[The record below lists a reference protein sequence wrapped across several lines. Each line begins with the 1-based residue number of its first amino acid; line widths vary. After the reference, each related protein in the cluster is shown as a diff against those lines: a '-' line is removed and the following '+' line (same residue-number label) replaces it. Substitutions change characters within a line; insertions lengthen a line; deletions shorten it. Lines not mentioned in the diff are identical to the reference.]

1 MVGQACV
8 RGTPSN
14 KLTGAA
20 AEAAAKVN
28 KLLLHEFTVRVNN
41 NPSTDL
47 EELIQFKLK
56 TYPPLRQLFV
66 DSAVEAESTKNTES
80 PSGPPPAVR
89 EEFLIPSDVVVI
101 HPLSMD
107 VTRAAQS
114 VSTCANDSSKI
125 PSTIRGLNDLILHS
139 DILWHFGSTAV
150 LGITPNLAMKLGNY
164 IDVDHLAMVEDIKRQ
179 NLRVPIPD
187 THGVLQ
193 QTGTTRNFV
202 FMSRV
207 PGQPLGSI
215 WKTLSPYQKAS
226 VREQLN
232 AIFSDL
238 RSLPFTPSDEP
249 GAVYGGGTPRRC
261 KDTRRETR
269 VADTPIS
276 NETEFNH
283 FLSFNPR
290 RTETSHIV
298 MIRSYMTTGHRLVMT
313 HADLHPRNIMV
324 TVTPHS
330 SSPNEVDGQCLQTSK
345 ALTGTDDVSSERIT
359 ITGIIDWETCG
370 WYPEYWEYLKALNTI
385 FPGCD
390 CEDWWEYLPTT
401 IGVWPK
407 EHAVDLMLDKWCR

>member
-56 TYPPLRQLFV
+56 TYLPLRQLFV
-66 DSAVEAESTKNTES
+66 DSAVEAESMKNTES
-80 PSGPPPAVR
+80 PSGPPLAVR

-107 VTRAAQS
+107 VTRAAH
-114 VSTCANDSSKI
+114 
-125 PSTIRGLNDLILHS
+125 TIRGINDLILHS

-150 LGITPNLAMKLGNY
+150 LGIAPNLAMKLGNY

-226 VREQLN
+226 VREQLD

-249 GAVYGGGTPRRC
+249 GAVYGGGTPRRY
-261 KDTRRETR
+261 
-269 VADTPIS
+269 TPIS

-298 MIRSYMTTGHRLVMT
+298 MIRSYMTTGHRL
-313 HADLHPRNIMV
+313 
-324 TVTPHS
+324 
-330 SSPNEVDGQCLQTSK
+330 CLYISE
-345 ALTGTDDVSSERIT
+345 AFTGTDDVLSERVT
-359 ITGIIDWETCG
+359 ITGIIDWEMCG